1 MFKKNTSNICV
12 LFLVVAIAASVG
24 IRVAAAFTGPTTA
37 PGVGS
42 GAFSVDANSNLGFG
56 VPNATPT
63 TGVFGKVFMIGS
75 SGNPGIALQN
85 TSAGGRTFVW
95 YSEIDTGNGKLSL
108 WDVNASARRITIDEQ
123 GYLGVGIVSP
133 GHAIDV
139 VGNVRVTG
147 AFIGTFSGTIS
158 AGNVTSGV
166 FGINQGTTSYAFP
179 SALGVGTTTTAGL
192 PANGLYVAGSVGIG
206 TANTLHALEFFPATV
221 ASGGIGFGTDTELY
235 RSGAN
240 TLALASGDV
249 LNIVNGSLQVGGTAV
264 VTSGRIVQSANGSSS
279 TPAFAFSSDTNTGLY
294 SGGADILRLVTGGA
308 DQVNIDALGKVGIA
322 TSTPTQKLEVVG
334 KVKISGAGNSL
345 IFPDA
350 SEQTTAFLGVGQ
362 EVTAARVSQGVFG
375 SLTSGHDQ
383 YIFKPATDAT
393 SVLRV
398 ETAGGSAVLNVDTVN
413 QRVGIGTTWPDSVL
427 HVSKS
432 NSNADTMV
440 HFQNAGSGTA
450 TISLKLGEGV
460 PETQFAV
467 LANLGIDNSS
477 RLYAIAPSESKLA
490 FHTGLTD
497 YTPGSTSNERMV
509 ILDSG
514 NIGIGTTG
522 PGAKLDIYNNVADAN
537 LLDLRSLYTNNA
549 NSYGG
554 RIRFIDTA
562 GGTVVAKV
570 QGIHRNVSGN
580 FGLAFF
586 TNGENE
592 RMYINQDGNVGIGTA
607 SPGAKLDV
615 SFNTDNDKAILVS
628 GVSNQV
634 DGMYLDKVADVARNW
649 IAWHQGSGSAD
660 WRIGMQ
666 QYDFGIYNAAG
677 GAATPSSPGTAY
689 LTIQQTTGNLGIAT
703 STPTQKL
710 EVVGKVK
717 ISGTGNSLIF
727 PDASEQTTAFLG
739 TGQEVTAARV
749 SSGGFGTLST
759 KGNYWF
765 EHFNSSAPVL
775 YVDALNDRVGIGTTG
790 PGTKLQIGTSVASA
804 FPTLGTASGHL
815 SLTGNGAL
823 WGMYAGLDDSGKGW
837 IQQMRNDGATAY
849 DLSLQPVGGNVG
861 IGTTGPVHKLE
872 LATDTTAIG
881 GIGFGTDT
889 ELYRSGANTLA
900 LASGD
905 VLNIVNGS
913 LQIGGTA
920 VITSGRIVQSANG
933 SIGAPAFTFS
943 SDTNTGFYSGGADTL
958 RLVTG
963 GADRMSVDAAGN
975 VSIAGNTILNG
986 TLWLGGA
993 MASSINLNS
1002 NDITNVN
1009 KLTVTTID
1017 PVYEINNKKYAT
1029 YVSDTIGLKVE
1040 YYGKAALTQAHNSQL
1055 TIRNNYSYVIDFTKL
1070 AEGSDLWLFWQ
1081 TSDEGENMRDIV
1093 VTLTPEGGNA
1103 TLWYELKPKER
1114 QIVIYGD
1121 MPVVFSYE
1129 LIAPRHDAKQ
1139 WPTIT
1144 KESSQGTKL
1153 RVK

>member
-1 MFKKNTSNICV
+1 MN
-12 LFLVVAIAASVG
+12 
-24 IRVAAAFTGPTTA
+24 
-37 PGVGS
+37 
-42 GAFSVDANSNLGFG
+42 NS
-56 VPNATPT
+56 
-63 TGVFGKVFMIGS
+63 KVYI
-75 SGNPGIALQN
+75 
-85 TSAGGRTFVW
+85 
-95 YSEIDTGNGKLSL
+95 
-108 WDVNASARRITIDEQ
+108 
-123 GYLGVGIVSP
+123 
-133 GHAIDV
+133 
-139 VGNVRVTG
+139 
-147 AFIGTFSGTIS
+147 
-158 AGNVTSGV
+158 AGNV
-166 FGINQGTTSYAFP
+166 GIGTTSPGFP
-179 SALGVGTTTTAGL
+179 FDVAKTAIQLTGNAYVIADLTNGGTTDYGMGIGYNNVNNEALFVSRGTGGTGFEFWTFD
-192 PANGLYVAGSVGIG
+192 GSSWGSRVAINKNGSVGIG
-206 TANTLHALEFFPATV
+206 TTAPEAKLHVVDPGKSIIFTPAGSPTTALDNMGLELRAYNYLNGEYATRFLKADLNSGIPLFIQV
-221 ASGGIGFGTDTELY
+221 TDVGGISWTNLARFGSY
-235 RSGAN
+235 SGNSN
-240 TLALASGDV
+240 TFETFGQTALATA
-249 LNIVNGSLQVGGTAV
+249 GG
-264 VTSGRIVQSANGSSS
+264 N
-279 TPAFAFSSDTNTGLY
+279 
-294 SGGADILRLVTGGA
+294 
-308 DQVNIDALGKVGIA
+308 VGIA

-334 KVKISGAGNSL
+334 KVKISGLGNSL

-350 SEQTTAFLGVGQ
+350 SEQTTAFLGV
-362 EVTAARVSQGVFG
+362 
-375 SLTSGHDQ
+375 
-383 YIFKPATDAT
+383 
-393 SVLRV
+393 
-398 ETAGGSAVLNVDTVN
+398 
-413 QRVGIGTTWPDSVL
+413 
-427 HVSKS
+427 
-432 NSNADTMV
+432 
-440 HFQNAGSGTA
+440 
-450 TISLKLGEGV
+450 
-460 PETQFAV
+460 
-467 LANLGIDNSS
+467 
-477 RLYAIAPSESKLA
+477 
-490 FHTGLTD
+490 
-497 YTPGSTSNERMV
+497 
-509 ILDSG
+509 
-514 NIGIGTTG
+514 
-522 PGAKLDIYNNVADAN
+522 
-537 LLDLRSLYTNNA
+537 
-549 NSYGG
+549 
-554 RIRFIDTA
+554 
-562 GGTVVAKV
+562 
-570 QGIHRNVSGN
+570 
-580 FGLAFF
+580 
-586 TNGENE
+586 
-592 RMYINQDGNVGIGTA
+592 
-607 SPGAKLDV
+607 
-615 SFNTDNDKAILVS
+615 
-628 GVSNQV
+628 
-634 DGMYLDKVADVARNW
+634 
-649 IAWHQGSGSAD
+649 
-660 WRIGMQ
+660 
-666 QYDFGIYNAAG
+666 
-677 GAATPSSPGTAY
+677 
-689 LTIQQTTGNLGIAT
+689 
-703 STPTQKL
+703 
-710 EVVGKVK
+710 
-717 ISGTGNSLIF
+717 
-727 PDASEQTTAFLG
+727 
-739 TGQEVTAARV
+739 GQEVTAARV

-993 MASSINLNS
+993 MASSINMNS

-1017 PVYEINNKKYAT
+1017 PVYEINGKKYAT

-1040 YYGKAALTQAHNSQL
+1040 YSGKAKLKESRDSQFRTQNPQPTTRTS
-1055 TIRNNYSYVIDFTKL
+1055 YSYLIDFTKL

-1081 TSDEGENMRDIV
+1081 TSDEGEGMRDIV

-1103 TLWYELKPKER
+1103 ALWYELKSKER

-1121 MPVVFSYE
+1121 APVAFSYQ